1 MLVDFGGRV
10 IERRRLEQAFPLP
23 EEAVAFVTESVDAL
37 RRVAGGGDDARL
49 AGLGVALPYNLGS
62 WQRELDVPLA
72 AYRRWNE
79 FDIRQELESAT
90 GIDVFCE
97 NDGTAAAV
105 AELFHGVGRTLDDF
119 LYVFV
124 GAALGGGVIL
134 GGDYHRGVNANAGD
148 LGLMPTSPS
157 RLSTAPKPSGAHE
170 LVLTRASVN
179 ALIRHLRGN
188 GMAIDGQA
196 DLERCWSGRIRW
208 SANGWTMRST
218 RSRCRSC
225 RQSGCWMSMSWCW
238 TARCRAGCSTI

>member
-1 MLVDFGGRV
+1 M
-10 IERRRLEQAFPLP
+10 
-23 EEAVAFVTESVDAL
+23 TESVDAL
-37 RRVAGGGDDARL
+37 RRVAGGGDARL

-79 FDIRQELESAT
+79 FDIRQELENAT

-105 AELFHGVGRTLDDF
+105 AELFHGVGRTLDNF

-157 RLSTAPKPSGAHE
+157 RLATAPKPDGPHE

-179 ALIRHLRGN
+179 ALIRHLRGS
-188 GMAIDGQA
+188 GMPSTARRTWIG
-196 DLERCWSGRIRW
+196 CWSGRIRW
-208 SANGWTMRST
+208 SANGWTMPST
-218 RSRCRSC
+218 PWRCRSC
-225 RQSGCWMSMSWCW
+225 RRSGCWTSMSWCW
-238 TARCRAGCSTI
+238 TARCHGPCSTS